1 MNKLNELYRAI
12 DTSDDISLFYY
23 PIEDVPAATIE
34 YKGKY
39 GIFLDLRK
47 ISTTREEKE
56 ILAHEI
62 GHVETGATHRV
73 DSPYDLIAKHEELAM
88 RRSVH
93 WLVPIDE
100 LQTAICSGL
109 TEVWELAEYFDVS
122 ESFMRKAICVY
133 RLEGHIKDIC

>member
-1 MNKLNELYRAI
+1 MKKLNELYRAI

-73 DSPYDLIAKHEELAM
+73 DSPYDLIEKHEELAA
-88 RRSVH
+88 RASIHR
-93 WLVPIDE
+93 LVPLIEFRD
-100 LQTAICSGL
+100 AIKKGY
-109 TEVWELAEYFDVS
+109 TEIWALAEYFNLGED
-122 ESFMRKAICVY
+122 FIRKAVDVY
-133 RLEGHIKDIC
+133 QAENVL